1 MIHYDYYADVPDDAV
16 ADFVRS
22 ARLARLVTV
31 GDASMPH
38 IGLYPFFPVDGGF
51 ELHLHKADEQIADL
65 RRSPACLLE
74 IDDVLST
81 IPSYFV
87 DPENAV
93 FATAYHKTA
102 TFECAAT
109 LVDDPEEM
117 AAQQARI
124 ISRYQPEGRYR
135 PVRTDEPMYGDFLR
149 VLVGVRLAI
158 EARKVKFKIGQNRD
172 LATRG
177 RIVEQLRARGAVDD
191 ARTADALQWTI
202 DLGWTTSGRRP
213 GGA

>member
-1 MIHYDYYADVPDDAV
+1 
-16 ADFVRS
+16 
-22 ARLARLVTV
+22 
-31 GDASMPH
+31 MPH
-38 IGLYPFFPVDGGF
+38 IGLYPFFPVEGGF
-51 ELHLHKADEQIADL
+51 ELHLHTADEQIADL
-65 RRSPACLLE
+65 RRGPACLLE

-93 FATAYHKTA
+93 FATAYHKTVA
-102 TFECAAT
+102 FECAAT

-135 PVRTDEPMYGDFLR
+135 AVRGDEAMYGGFLR
-149 VLVGVRLAI
+149 VLVGVRLVIKAT
-158 EARKVKFKIGQNRD
+158 KVKFKLGQNRD
-172 LATRG
+172 LETRA

-202 DLGWTTSGRRP
+202 DLGWTTKGR
-213 GGA
+213 